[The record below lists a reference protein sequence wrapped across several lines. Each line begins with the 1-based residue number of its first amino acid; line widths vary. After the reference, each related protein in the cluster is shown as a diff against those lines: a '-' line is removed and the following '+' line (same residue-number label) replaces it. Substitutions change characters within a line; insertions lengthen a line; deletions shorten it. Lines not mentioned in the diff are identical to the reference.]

1 MVFKDWIK
9 GFSYNS
15 KIEGYVDITSQG
27 YNQIIGVQQRLLN
40 ITEQEKNRLDNTRQ
54 NYNNQDENRNKM
66 QMIMLSEKDKQ
77 NKYMLLAVI
86 FVVVFVIAFFF
97 TYIQHV
103 KKQKSIWFDIIM
115 ILLIVSALIYAI
127 TVYSDIQNRD
137 PNNFSKLGPTSD
149 NLIVVPSNKGD
160 GKHGIKYGIAETTD
174 LQGGGCKGDACCG
187 PGSHWVKNDTYSNLG
202 KCALTV
208 NLS

>member
-1 MVFKDWIK
+1 MGFQEWIK

-15 KIEGYVDITSQG
+15 KIEGYVNNINSQG
-27 YNQIIGVQQRLLN
+27 YTSIIGVQKRLLN
-40 ITEQEKNRLDNTRQ
+40 ITEQEKDRLDNTRQ
-54 NYNNQDENRNKM
+54 TYDDQDENRNKM

-115 ILLIVSALIYAI
+115 ILLIAINIWMVLVLI
-127 TVYSDIQNRD
+127 R
-137 PNNFSKLGPTSD
+137 
-149 NLIVVPSNKGD
+149 
-160 GKHGIKYGIAETTD
+160 
-174 LQGGGCKGDACCG
+174 
-187 PGSHWVKNDTYSNLG
+187 
-202 KCALTV
+202 
-208 NLS
+208 